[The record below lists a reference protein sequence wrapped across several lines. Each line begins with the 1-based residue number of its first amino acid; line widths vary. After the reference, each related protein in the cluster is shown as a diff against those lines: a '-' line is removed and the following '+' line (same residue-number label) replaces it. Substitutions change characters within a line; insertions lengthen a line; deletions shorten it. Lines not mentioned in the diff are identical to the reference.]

1 MRHLRVL
8 DAPPFAVLEPQVV
21 ACERERPKRHVRRIV
36 VIVAQG
42 RLRDA
47 SPELPRF
54 PFPRRKLLEVALA
67 ARDASG
73 RLFPRA
79 IDALREEEMPVG
91 IDEPPFAVH
100 LLRTEASRGLQLRAL
115 RPAAEA
121 VRVWDAVGI
130 RGDFRLLGRAARAKF
145 VARMDLV
152 GPLGEIGLS
161 ELVHP
166 GTEGVGLQHRR
177 RRHRRT
183 VLDEF
188 KIRHAVAYVVRRED
202 VGGDRLYL

>member
-21 ACERERPKRHVRRIV
+21 ARERERPKRHMRRIV
-36 VIVAQG
+36 VVVAQG
-42 RLRDA
+42 RRREV
-47 SPELPRF
+47 SPELPRI
-54 PFPRRKLLEVALA
+54 PFPRRKFLEVILA

-79 IDALREEEMPVG
+79 IDAMREEEMPVR

-100 LLRTEASRGLQLRAL
+100 LLRAEASCSLQLRAL

-121 VRVWDAVGI
+121 VCVWDAVWI
-130 RGDFRLLGRAARAKF
+130 RGDFRFLDRAARAKF

-166 GTEGVGLQHRR
+166 GTEGVGLQLRR
-177 RRHRRT
+177 RRLRRT

-188 KIRHAVAYVVRRED
+188 EIRHAVAYVVRRDNE
-202 VGGDRLYL
+202 GGDRLYP